1 MLLASALQAL
11 AVAWPRG
18 ETRARPALHIATLHD
33 PSDQATKLDKRESFS
48 KPRER
53 PKFSSPYLKRF
64 GLARARSGPDARDEA
79 RTGSVPV

>member
-1 MLLASALQAL
+1 MGSAVDAGFPKLASKRE
-11 AVAWPRG
+11 RG
-18 ETRARPALHIATLHD
+18 AARVSCISRAPPITL
-33 PSDQATKLDKRESFS
+33 DQGIELDARESFS